1 MNIGVPPHQIEERL
15 YGLLAD
21 LEFWEGA
28 SVPLIE
34 QAAMLHHRAVAIHP
48 FLNGNG
54 RWSRLLANIW
64 LIRHDHPTTQWP
76 EDTLG
81 DESTIRK
88 EYLETIHAAD
98 AGNYVLLIELHKRFT
113 PVPPKP

>member
-1 MNIGVPPHQIEERL
+1 VNIGVPPNQIEKRL
-15 YGLLAD
+15 DRLLGD
-21 LEFWEGA
+21 LEYGKGA
-28 SVPLIE
+28 GVPLIG
-34 QAAMLHHRAVAIHP
+34 QAAMLLHRAVSIHP

-54 RWSRLLANIW
+54 RWSRLLANVW
-64 LIRHDHPTTQWP
+64 LKLHDHPTTDWP

-88 EYLETIHAAD
+88 EYLKTIHTAD
-98 AGNYVLLIELHKRFT
+98 AGNYVPLIVLHKRFT